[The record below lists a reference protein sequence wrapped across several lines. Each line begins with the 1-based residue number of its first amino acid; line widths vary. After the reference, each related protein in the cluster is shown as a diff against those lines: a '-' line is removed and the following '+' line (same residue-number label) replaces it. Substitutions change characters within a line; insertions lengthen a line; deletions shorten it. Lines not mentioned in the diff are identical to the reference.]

1 LKRLNGWDALWLY
14 GETPNVHAH
23 TVKVAVL
30 DAADCEGSF
39 TFDVFRDAL
48 GRRLHLLQPL
58 RYRLVDIPLKFHR
71 PMWLENC
78 DVDLDYHL
86 RRVRVPS
93 PGGRR
98 ELDGVIGQIAS
109 TSLDRC
115 RPLWE
120 IYFAEGM
127 AGDRFAAIAKVHH
140 ALADGVASANLL
152 ARAMDGYAPDSAEQV
167 SDEVDTPPSRS
178 VLLRGAVRDHI
189 HQIGKLPNVIRDT
202 AKGVS
207 RLRLRSCEHGEH
219 PDLARA
225 FNPPPTFINH
235 VISPARTF
243 ASATLSLAD
252 VKATSKHFGVTINDL
267 VLATAAGALR
277 ELLLRYDGRAA
288 RPIIASVPASI
299 STSSDRISG
308 NALGLLVVSLP
319 VHIDDPLRR
328 LELTSMSTCI
338 AKENQALLGPE
349 LISRWVAYL
358 PPAVALAFERMS
370 LRDAQN
376 KLLNIGI
383 SNVPGPRQ
391 RGRIAGATVSEIYSV
406 GPLPPGS
413 GINITVWSYVE
424 QLNISV
430 IADDRTLKDT
440 HEMTDAM
447 MRAFAEIRGAA
458 GLSAELTE
466 VDTAMPQAS
475 AVG

>member
-1 LKRLNGWDALWLY
+1 
-14 GETPNVHAH
+14 
-23 TVKVAVL
+23 
-30 DAADCEGSF
+30 
-39 TFDVFRDAL
+39 
-48 GRRLHLLQPL
+48 
-58 RYRLVDIPLKFHR
+58 
-71 PMWLENC
+71 
-78 DVDLDYHL
+78 
-86 RRVRVPS
+86 
-93 PGGRR
+93 
-98 ELDGVIGQIAS
+98 
-109 TSLDRC
+109 
-115 RPLWE
+115 
-120 IYFAEGM
+120 
-127 AGDRFAAIAKVHH
+127 
-140 ALADGVASANLL
+140 
-152 ARAMDGYAPDSAEQV
+152 
-167 SDEVDTPPSRS
+167 
-178 VLLRGAVRDHI
+178 
-189 HQIGKLPNVIRDT
+189 
-202 AKGVS
+202 
-207 RLRLRSCEHGEH
+207 
-219 PDLARA
+219 
-225 FNPPPTFINH
+225 
-235 VISPARTF
+235 
-243 ASATLSLAD
+243 
-252 VKATSKHFGVTINDL
+252 
-267 VLATAAGALR
+267 
-277 ELLLRYDGRAA
+277 
-288 RPIIASVPASI
+288 
-299 STSSDRISG
+299 
-308 NALGLLVVSLP
+308 
-319 VHIDDPLRR
+319 
-328 LELTSMSTCI
+328 MSTCI